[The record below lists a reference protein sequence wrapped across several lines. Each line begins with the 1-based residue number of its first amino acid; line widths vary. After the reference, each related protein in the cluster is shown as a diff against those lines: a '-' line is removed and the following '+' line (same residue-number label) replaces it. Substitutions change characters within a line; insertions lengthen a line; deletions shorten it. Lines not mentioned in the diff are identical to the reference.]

1 MRDSSKVL
9 DTNKPE
15 PIDSCPN
22 KHNHNNMGGRK
33 HRRNTAKSGDKAIY
47 KSHKSLPETRKEDGD
62 DDPIYDAVDRFHSDD
77 YLRLDQPVEDDESD
91 EQDDWGEE
99 AVMDLG
105 VGDDDDVDESSDDD
119 EEEEELPISDDDDV
133 NEESEEENV
142 RDWGSRK
149 SAYYH
154 GDTADLEIGQDE
166 DDAVME
172 EAAAKEVLAAR
183 FKDMTED
190 DFVVSSD
197 EEDTP
202 EVKDITTSMSQRNL
216 LQLSI
221 KDKRRLL
228 NKHHPEFLPLVTHF
242 STVIKNY
249 DSKTSKAVG
258 AMFYGEEGTANVSD
272 IDNGSY
278 RIHDR
283 RGYQMIS
290 FIPESFAEK

>member
-1 MRDSSKVL
+1 
-9 DTNKPE
+9 
-15 PIDSCPN
+15 
-22 KHNHNNMGGRK
+22 MGGRK

-47 KSHKSLPETRKEDGD
+47 KNKSADHPDDRKEDD

-77 YLRLDQPVEDDESD
+77 YLRLDHPVEDDES
-91 EQDDWGEE
+91 EEEEDWGEE
-99 AVMDLG
+99 AVMDFG
-105 VGDDDDVDESSDDD
+105 ISKEDSDGEVDSSDD
-119 EEEEELPISDDDDV
+119 EEEEEVPISDDDDLQ
-133 NEESEEENV
+133 EESEQENV

-149 SAYYH
+149 STYYH

-166 DDAVME
+166 DDAVLE

-183 FKDMTED
+183 FIDMTEE

-197 EEDTP
+197 EDDTP
-202 EVKDITTSMSQRNL
+202 EINDITTSMSQRNL
-216 LQLSI
+216 LQLSV

-242 STVIKNY
+242 SKLIRVY
-249 DSKTSKAVG
+249 DSQTSKAVN
-258 AMFYGEEGTANVSD
+258 AMFFGEEGTANVSE
-272 IDNGSY
+272 IFHRAC